1 MSGKTAARNARIAM
15 FVLLAILTL
24 GFLFPIYW
32 AVTMSFKEKAD
43 ILVTVPH
50 YFPQRITL
58 TNYLEIFRKSSYG
71 VFAWNSVKLAVVTT
85 ALCVFVA
92 SMAGFALTRFTFR
105 GRKAISN
112 GIFVIRMIPALV
124 YTVPLYLLYNTA
136 GLLDNH
142 FGLMLA
148 YCTFSLP
155 ISIWLFLSFYE
166 EVPREIYESGVI
178 DGCSEYRL
186 FRSIALPLVVPSI
199 SVVAI
204 LCFIGSWNEFGLALT
219 LTFKDAFKTLPIAIN
234 TMIQRERDTPFGSLA
249 AAGTLAMVPAIVL
262 SLTTQKYIVKGFTAG
277 AVKG

>member
-1 MSGKTAARNARIAM
+1 MGSKAAAHNARIVM
-15 FVLLAILTL
+15 FVLLTILTM

-43 ILVTVPH
+43 ILVAAPQ
-50 YFPQRITL
+50 YFPQRVTL
-58 TNYLEIFRKSSYG
+58 ANYLDIFRKSSYG
-71 VFAWNSVKLAVVTT
+71 VFAWNSAKVAVITT
-85 ALCVFVA
+85 ALCVVAA
-92 SMAGFALTRFTFR
+92 SMAGFALTRFTFK
-105 GRKAISN
+105 GRKLVSN
-112 GIFVIRMIPALV
+112 GIFVIRMVPALV
-124 YTVPLYLLYNTA
+124 YTVPLYMIYNEL

-142 FGLMLA
+142 IGLILA

-186 FRSIALPLVVPSI
+186 FRSIALPLVVPSV

-204 LCFIGSWNEFGLALT
+204 LCFIGAWNEFGLALT
-219 LTFKDAFKTLPIAIN
+219 LTFKDTFKTLPIAIN

-249 AAGTLAMVPAIVL
+249 AAGTLAMVPAIIL

>member
-1 MSGKTAARNARIAM
+1 MHRKTAARSVM
-15 FVLLAILTL
+15 FILLTILTL

-32 AVTMSFKEKAD
+32 AVSMSFKEKAD
-43 ILVTVPH
+43 ILVTVPQ
-50 YFPQRITL
+50 YIPQRVTL
-58 TNYLEIFRKSSYG
+58 TNYLDIFRRSSYG
-71 VFAWNSVKLAVVTT
+71 VFAFNSAKVAVITT
-85 ALCVFVA
+85 VLCVFVA
-92 SMAGFALTRFTFR
+92 AMAGFALTRFSFK
-105 GRKAISN
+105 GRKAVSG

-124 YTVPLYLLYNTA
+124 YTVPLYMIYNRI

-142 FGLMLA
+142 WGLILA

-249 AAGTLAMVPAIVL
+249 AAGTLAMVPAIIL